1 MTSSHPVG
9 TAPADAQPEHPTPGA
24 MSLLEALD
32 VLAKSAGY
40 VLDTSAMDFKHDE
53 VRAALSRLEDLR
65 AVIGAA
71 MALVETDPAWW
82 QIWEGSSDYGG
93 TVCIGCGTYADWPA
107 KRHAPT
113 CPAVA
118 LTAAALGQGQ
128 QDANE

>member
-53 VRAALSRLEDLR
+53 VRAALFRLEDLR
-65 AVIGAA
+65 AAVAA
-71 MALVETDPAWW
+71 MEGLERLGGSMGWCELSCERDAEGDSWGLVVDGRLYDTAYTPA
-82 QIWEGSSDYGG
+82 E
-93 TVCIGCGTYADWPA
+93 
-107 KRHAPT
+107 
-113 CPAVA
+113 AVA
-118 LTAAALGQGQ
+118 AALAALGQGQ
-128 QDANE
+128 QDAGE